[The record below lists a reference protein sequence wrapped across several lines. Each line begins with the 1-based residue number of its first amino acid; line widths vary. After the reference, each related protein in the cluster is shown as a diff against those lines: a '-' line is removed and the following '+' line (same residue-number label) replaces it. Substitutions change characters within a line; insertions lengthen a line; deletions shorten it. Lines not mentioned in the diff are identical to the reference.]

1 MIKVQIEYGTWSDIT
16 RTKIINAAHIETIKE
31 DEIFQIYVLDVSGE
45 EHRANSNE
53 ELLENV
59 YVDGEVK
66 YRRTT
71 RKRI

>member
-1 MIKVQIEYGTWSDIT
+1 MIKVQLEHGTWADIT
-16 RTKIINAAHIETIKE
+16 RTIIINAAHVDMGKKDNIF
-31 DEIFQIYVLDVSGE
+31 EIYAIDVAGE
-45 EHRANSNE
+45 EHRTNSND

-66 YRRTT
+66 YQRTT

>member
-1 MIKVQIEYGTWSDIT
+1 MLIWAKKDNIFEIY
-16 RTKIINAAHIETIKE
+16 TI
-31 DEIFQIYVLDVSGE
+31 DVAGE
-45 EHRANSNE
+45 EHRTNSND